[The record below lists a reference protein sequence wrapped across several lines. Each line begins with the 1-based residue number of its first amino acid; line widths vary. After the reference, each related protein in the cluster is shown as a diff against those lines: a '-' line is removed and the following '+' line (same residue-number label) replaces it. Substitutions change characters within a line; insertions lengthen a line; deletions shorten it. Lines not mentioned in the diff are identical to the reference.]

1 MIDQK
6 FLMSPPLAPAAE
18 TWLRTVVLDRGRKPG
33 NTGRRVGA
41 GIPALLPCPPEPSP
55 HGSGLGLTIARGVV
69 QALGGMIEART
80 PGIDGKGTRIVIQ
93 LPLAEEKTPA

>member
-1 MIDQK
+1 
-6 FLMSPPLAPAAE
+6 
-18 TWLRTVVLDRGRKPG
+18 
-33 NTGRRVGA
+33 
-41 GIPALLPCPPEPSP
+41 
-55 HGSGLGLTIARGVV
+55 V